1 MATKKAQSAT
11 LTITAPNI
19 QVAHFRVIGTAP
31 YVQHKFS
38 DKARKQ
44 IMQTQA
50 AGSTAKSKRK
60 REAKDFNQVYE
71 DAKHIGANGKL
82 GIPAT
87 SFRNAMIEA
96 CRGAGFVMTKAR
108 MSVFVEHD
116 FLDATEGTGLVEIHG
131 KPRKHEGYARNE
143 TGVVDIRVRPM
154 WEQWHADVRVEYDA
168 DQFTAT
174 DVGNLLL
181 RAGKQIGIGEGRP
194 YSKKSNGMGWGTF
207 TVETVGEA
215 GNA

>member
-1 MATKKAQSAT
+1 MAAKQAQSAT

-44 IMQTQA
+44 IMATQA
-50 AGSTAKSKRK
+50 AGSTARSKRK

-71 DAKHIGANGKL
+71 DAKHLGKNGKH

-96 CRGAGFVMTKAR
+96 CRGAGFVMTKAK
-108 MSVFVEHD
+108 MSVFVEQD

-131 KPRKHEGYARNE
+131 QPRKHEGYARNE

-154 WEQWHADVRVEYDA
+154 WEEWHADVRVQYDA
-168 DQFTAT
+168 DQFTPT

-181 RAGKQIGIGEGRP
+181 RAGIQVGIGEGRP

-207 TVETVGEA
+207 KVEEA
-215 GNA
+215 DDV